1 MSTAIRVLK
10 KEWKLVATYASDYQI
25 EGEEVECYFAESV
38 EKPTEAPNGNKAGS
52 VAVKTQ
58 RGGRVYWFDPNDGAT
73 LWAYPKD
80 NGAVV
85 IVDDR
90 SGGRLNRET
99 RFSGVTAFGE
109 TKTAEYRPRSGWAF
123 PYNISVINYIPTET
137 NGGTVTHDGSLAVL
151 QTGTDPAGEAELD
164 TRLPMRYFPGIGGMV
179 RFTARFT
186 EGVADSEQYIGYGD
200 EQDGLFFG
208 YNGAEFG
215 VLRRAAGVDYFTPRT
230 DWTDPLGVASNF
242 DPTKL
247 NVYQITF
254 QWLGAGEIR
263 FYIEDK
269 AFGSFVIVDRIQYA
283 NTFTETSLQ
292 NPSLRIHAHVKN
304 AGNTSNLT
312 LASPSASVG
321 MEGDDSSRALR
332 ALGAIDNTIDIP
344 GGTETPILSVRA
356 PETYEGSPNRLSIFG
371 YRFSFAVYGSG
382 NLIGTFR
389 VRVGAT
395 LTGASWVQA
404 VPGGS
409 PAEYDISATALTG
422 GELILSETVIGPG
435 SGSIELADLD
445 ARLVAGELI
454 TLSCLP
460 NKPATV
466 GGSHTWDAEV

>member
-1 MSTAIRVLK
+1 MSIAIRVLK
-10 KEWKLVATYASDYQI
+10 PEWKLIARYASDYQI
-25 EGEEVECYFAESV
+25 EGEEVKCYFAESV

-58 RGGRVYWFDPNDGAT
+58 RGGRVYSFDPNDGAT

-80 NGAVV
+80 NGVV
-85 IVDDR
+85 VVVDDR

-109 TKTAEYRPRSGWAF
+109 TKVAEYRPRTGWAF
-123 PYNISVINYIPTET
+123 PYNISVINYDSTEL

-151 QTGTDPAGEAELD
+151 QTGTNAAGEADLD

-179 RFTARFT
+179 RFTAMFT
-186 EGVADSEQYIGYGD
+186 EGVADSQQLIGYGD

-208 YNGAEFG
+208 FVGSEFG
-215 VLRRAAGVDYFTPRT
+215 IVRRAAGADYFTPRA
-230 DWTDPLGVASNF
+230 DWTDPLGVAITF

-283 NTFTETSLQ
+283 NTFVETSMR

-304 AGNTSNLT
+304 DGNTTNLT
-312 LASPSASVG
+312 LSTPSASAG
-321 MEGDDSSRALR
+321 MEGDDTSRALR
-332 ALGAIDNTIDIP
+332 ALGAIDNTVGIAANV
-344 GGTETPILSVRA
+344 ETPILSVRA
-356 PETYEGSPNRLSIFG
+356 PTTYEGSQNRLSIFG
-371 YRFSFAVYGSG
+371 YRFSFAAYGTG
-382 NLIGTFR
+382 NLIANFR

-422 GELILSETVIGPG
+422 GELILSDTVIGPG
-435 SGSIELADLD
+435 SGAIGLSDLD
-445 ARLVAGELI
+445 ARLVAGEQI

-460 NKPATV
+460 NKSATV